1 VEKRKSIDSLTKR
14 WAQTRRLAAA
24 GPITGVTTDSHQVE
38 PGNLFVA
45 VAGYTADGHDFIAE
59 AIQRGARAIVFEKEN
74 YAEVIPDGVS
84 AIRVTDSRRAA
95 AEIAAQFWDYP
106 SNDLVLVGITGTNG
120 KTTTA
125 FLVDSIF
132 RATGA
137 STGLLSTPARFMC
150 GRELAANLTTPSS
163 AELQKLLAQ
172 MREAGATHVTME
184 VSSHGLAQQRVW
196 RCKFDAGIFTN
207 LTQDHLD
214 FHADLDEYFAAKL
227 RLFTD
232 YVELAAPDKAM
243 VAAINKDDAFG
254 ERIIR
259 QTPARTVT
267 YGLDEAAQVS
277 TSRTR
282 VGTSGIDFML
292 ALPGHKP
299 TTVKLN
305 LLGSFNLYNALA
317 AAACSWGLGVEPEA
331 IVAGLEQ
338 LKGVP
343 GRFER
348 IDEGQDFTVIVDYAH
363 TPDALENVLKAAR
376 KLAPARLLCV
386 FGCGGDRDP
395 GKRPRMGQIAT
406 SLCDY
411 TVITSDNPRSEDPLA
426 IIDQIDAGTVGDN
439 YLIESDR
446 KRAIF
451 IAIQRCQPGDILV
464 IAGKGHETYQ
474 IIGDRRVPFDD
485 REIAREAIVQLSGQV

>member
-1 VEKRKSIDSLTKR
+1 VESLKSIDNLTER
-14 WAQTRRLAAA
+14 WAQTRRLA
-24 GPITGVTTDSHQVE
+24 GDELITGVTTDSRQVE

-45 VAGYTADGHDFIAE
+45 VAGCAADGHDFIAE
-59 AIQRGARAIVFEKEN
+59 AVRRGARAVVFEKES

-84 AIRVTDSRRAA
+84 AVRVTDSRRAA
-95 AEIAAQFWDYP
+95 AEIAAQFWDHP
-106 SNDLVLVGITGTNG
+106 SDDLVLVGITGTNG

-137 STGLLSTPARFMC
+137 RTGLLSTPARFV
-150 GRELAANLTTPSS
+150 GGQQLAANLTTPSS

-196 RCKFDAGIFTN
+196 MCKFDAGIFTN

-214 FHADLDEYFAAKL
+214 FHADLDDYFTAKL

-232 YVELAAPDKAM
+232 YVELAEPDKAM
-243 VAAINKDDAFG
+243 VAVVNIDDAFG
-254 ERIIR
+254 GRIIQ

-267 YGLDEAAQVS
+267 YGLDEIAQVS
-277 TSRTR
+277 ASHTR
-282 VGTSGIDFML
+282 IGTSGIDFML
-292 ALPGHKP
+292 TLPDHRP
-299 TTVKLN
+299 TEVRLN

-317 AAACSWGLGVEPEA
+317 AAACGWGLGVAPEA

-348 IDEGQDFTVIVDYAH
+348 VDEGQDFTVIVDYAH
-363 TPDALENVLKAAR
+363 TPDALENILKAAR
-376 KLAPARLLCV
+376 KLTAARLLCV
-386 FGCGGDRDP
+386 FGCGGDRDAD
-395 GKRPRMGQIAT
+395 KRPQMGRIAT

-411 TVITSDNPRSEDPLA
+411 TVITSDNPRSEDPET
-426 IIDQIDAGTVGDN
+426 IIEQIRAGAVGDS
-439 YLIESDR
+439 YIVQPER
-446 KRAIF
+446 RRAIF
-451 IAIQRCQPGDILV
+451 MAVQRCQPGDILV

-474 IIGDRRVPFDD
+474 IIGDQRIPFDD
-485 REIAREAIVQLSGQV
+485 RDVAREAIIQISGQT

>member
-1 VEKRKSIDSLTKR
+1 VEKQKSLDNLTGR
-14 WAQTRRLAAA
+14 WSQTRRLVANE
-24 GPITGVTTDSHQVE
+24 PITGVTTDSRQVE

-45 VAGYTADGHDFIAE
+45 VEGYTADGHEFIAE
-59 AIQRGARAIVFEKEN
+59 AIQRGALAIVFEKEN
-74 YAEVIPDGVS
+74 YAEVIPDGIS
-84 AIRVTDSRRAA
+84 AVRVADSRRAA
-95 AEIAAQFWDYP
+95 AEIAAQYWDYP

-132 RATGA
+132 RTAGV
-137 STGLLSTPARFMC
+137 STGLLSTPARFVC
-150 GRELAANLTTPSS
+150 GQKLAADLTTPSS

-196 RCKFDAGIFTN
+196 MCKFDAVIFTN

-214 FHADLDEYFAAKL
+214 FHADLDDYFAAKL

-232 YVELAAPDKAM
+232 YVALADPNKSM
-243 VAAINKDDAFG
+243 VAAINVDDAFG

-259 QTPARTVT
+259 QTLARTVT
-267 YGLDEAAQVS
+267 YGLDETAQVS
-277 TSRTR
+277 ASRTR
-282 VGTSGIDFML
+282 VGISGIDFML
-292 ALPGHKP
+292 ALPDHEP
-299 TTVKLN
+299 TAVKLN
-305 LLGSFNLYNALA
+305 LMGSFNLYNALA
-317 AAACSWGLGVEPEA
+317 AAACGWGLGVEPKT
-331 IVAGLEQ
+331 IVNGLEQ
-338 LKGVP
+338 LEGVP

-363 TPDALENVLKAAR
+363 TPNALENVLQAAR

-386 FGCGGDRDP
+386 FGCGGDRDR
-395 GKRPRMGQIAT
+395 GKRPQMGRIAT

-426 IIDQIDAGTVGDN
+426 IIDQIGAGTVGDN
-439 YLIESDR
+439 YLIEPDR
-446 KRAIF
+446 RRAIF
-451 IAIQRCQPGDILV
+451 MSVQRCQPGDILV
-464 IAGKGHETYQ
+464 IAGKGHETCQ
-474 IIGDRRVPFDD
+474 IVGDQRVPFDD
-485 REIAREAIVQLSGQV
+485 REVAREAIIQVSGEA